1 MSYRELLKQESGLS
15 LIETMVAF
23 AILAIA
29 FIGLVQT
36 FPFGLAINKEAENTT
51 VASYLAQD
59 KIEELT
65 SFGYSDINVGIIE
78 VKHRLSDDPSNYL
91 YNYQRETVVNF
102 IDGNL
107 NEVDE
112 NQGMKKISVTVYYIN
127 AIFKTEKSYNIATLK
142 SER

>member
-1 MSYRELLKQESGLS
+1 MDDKKYFSNPSGFS
-15 LIETMVAF
+15 LIEVIVAF
-23 AILAIA
+23 TILAVA
-29 FIGLVQT
+29 FIGLVQA

-65 SFGYSDINVGIIE
+65 SSGYSDISVGIIE

-91 YNYQRETVVNF
+91 YNYQRETVVSYV
-102 IDGNL
+102 DGNL
-107 NEVDE
+107 SEVGE
-112 NQGMKKISVTVYYIN
+112 GEGMKKISVTIYFIN
-127 AIFKTEKSYNIATLK
+127 AISKTEKSYNMATLK